1 MNTRNLSLGSL
12 AALLTVIALA
22 VPNVASAASSCA
34 DADLVPTTDNGV
46 ALRNATLCV
55 MNEERA
61 TAGLKPLAANTQL
74 RRAAQ
79 KHSLQMVRDSF
90 FAHVSPAGNTLMA
103 RVRQGTTYL
112 RGALNFA
119 LGENIAYG
127 SGHLSTPASTVQGW
141 MNSPPHRKNMLNRRY
156 RHVGIGVAMG
166 APGIDGGGPAATY
179 TTAFGTR
186 ILRTR

>member
-1 MNTRNLSLGSL
+1 MNTRNLSLGALTTLL
-12 AALLTVIALA
+12 AVAALA
-22 VPNVASAASSCA
+22 VPNVASAATSCA
-34 DADLVPTTDNGV
+34 NADLVPTTENGP
-46 ALRNATLCV
+46 ALRTATLCLL
-55 MNEERA
+55 NEERA

-90 FAHVSPAGNTLMA
+90 FDHVSPAGTTLMS
-103 RVRQGTTYL
+103 RVRTGTTYL

-127 SGHLSTPASTVQGW
+127 SGYLATPANTLKGW
-141 MNSPPHRKNMLNRRY
+141 MDSPGHRKNILNGRY
-156 RHVGIGVAMG
+156 RHVGVGVAMG
-166 APGIDGGGPAATY
+166 APGIEGGGPAATY

-186 ILRTR
+186 ILRSR